1 MGRGKSS
8 VVWKF
13 FKVVYFGADKRTRYT
28 RDPKSFFSSLIKTRH
43 TVSFMFLVLFL
54 CRCDLCGSDMAYH
67 DGTTA
72 MHKHLERKHPKEYAH
87 GDKMPTVGHGGRY
100 VSSSNGLLAVHFLLQ
115 KYA

>member
-1 MGRGKSS
+1 MGNLQLFGNSLKWFILELTSAQGIH
-8 VVWKF
+8 VTP
-13 FKVVYFGADKRTRYT
+13 KV
-28 RDPKSFFSSLIKTRH
+28 FFSSLIKTRH

>member
-43 TVSFMFLVLFL
+43 TVSFIFWSCLYVDVT
-54 CRCDLCGSDMAYH
+54 CVDQIWP
-67 DGTTA
+67 TT
-72 MHKHLERKHPKEYAH
+72 MEQRPCI
-87 GDKMPTVGHGGRY
+87 
-100 VSSSNGLLAVHFLLQ
+100 NI
-115 KYA
+115 